1 MIRLTPT
8 RLAQLARPSTMER
21 FFISR
26 PSAIAL
32 IVSARK
38 KLLADASERLPAEAQ
53 PLFDTAAQLERLL
66 LDVRACRIDAF
77 ELTYPAPVYI
87 TILVD

>member
-1 MIRLTPT
+1 
-8 RLAQLARPSTMER
+8 MER

-32 IVSARK
+32 IARARK
-38 KLLADASERLPAEAQ
+38 KLLADAGECVPSEAQ
-53 PLFDTAAQLERLL
+53 PLLDRAAQLERLL

-77 ELTYPAPVYI
+77 ELTDPTPVHI
-87 TILVD
+87 TISAD

>member
-1 MIRLTPT
+1 
-8 RLAQLARPSTMER
+8 MER

-32 IVSARK
+32 IATARK
-38 KLLADASERLPAEAQ
+38 KLLADAGERGPSEAQ
-53 PLFDTAAQLERLL
+53 PLLDRAAQLERLL

-87 TILVD
+87 TISAD